1 MVCANGVFSQVMGQE
16 SGKIINISS
25 STAYWDTPEFL
36 HYIASKAGLAA
47 GQAECSRARSLG
59 PEVALVVGS
68 GGGL

>member
-1 MVCANGVFSQVMGQE
+1 MVCANGVFSQVMEQE

-47 GQAECSRARSLG
+47 GQTECSRDRSLG
-59 PEVALVVGS
+59 PEALVVGS